1 MSSALLSSLST
12 QSQSPIPNATSFNH
26 SSTIPLFAAH
36 PVHPVPL
43 QVVSAYLCKCE
54 LPSTVLLLLLVMS
67 HCNEVDWSA
76 ATQRHSSQSKNNNL
90 TAQAVCVPVPSEV
103 DKQQLR
109 TKSQK
114 ETPPQQPAV
123 PVTIHSRSVASSVV
137 SHVCT
142 VQGITKQ
149 STAVRGHHTYAVNT
163 EKGKQ

>member
-1 MSSALLSSLST
+1 MPFPHVLQIHFISFPFHSFSFHSKRSHFNVHFQTSGPPMSSALLSSLST

-103 DKQQLR
+103 DKQQIR
-109 TKSQK
+109 K
-114 ETPPQQPAV
+114 
-123 PVTIHSRSVASSVV
+123 
-137 SHVCT
+137 
-142 VQGITKQ
+142 
-149 STAVRGHHTYAVNT
+149 
-163 EKGKQ
+163 